1 MAKQRLLFWIL
12 LFLIALWVVW
22 PAFGTT
28 GPAWMGSADG
38 LMLAR
43 ARFLS
48 EDFGLG
54 SLNRYWF
61 LGIPGQQI
69 GSPLLPWLL
78 SLLTVLT
85 GSDPVNQ
92 FGVWRGMVALGV
104 VGTAL
109 GAFWFAELLFRD
121 HVPVQ
126 TSTGKRSQQ
135 HQGLRDQAG
144 VGALFVSLVFLLMP
158 SVLVLFPQIWPV
170 LSDYG
175 WPSWTIFSPFYLGD
189 GQQTIAFGLLFLLLV
204 QTWKLIFHWNLKRAT
219 QLSLL
224 ISLLLLVDSPSFLT
238 YLLWIG
244 VFLLTVIIQPRKRK
258 MSIIVLAVRLLVI
271 SFLGLLITSFW
282 FTPGYI
288 YTFLG
293 SPSLGGQPFTVVL
306 ITLLRKLIIFLPMV
320 LGIFAAKRWLK
331 ASSRMTII
339 GIVGLLVFGSIT
351 IASFFADTDFW
362 QDYSRFG
369 RSLDLSLAILVGGV
383 FFTQVRLNRISQI
396 LLFIVVASFSM
407 PFLSHRESLL
417 QGSIQLRETAEYR
430 VSDRISKLIL
440 DRCRSSAECSSRV
453 YLSGSSTFWLNSWF
467 DIAQVRG
474 GGEMGSLNDWWPHG
488 SYQIREGSSADLAQA
503 WLEALGVDTLVVHNM
518 TSSEP
523 YHDFLFPSKFEAM
536 PEWEKI
542 WEEDGDSIYSIK
554 DTGFSVARAAD
565 LSLEQLTSP
574 AKGDD
579 LVGLLRYTEALEQA
593 MHFQWSGNRE
603 IVVSGDLSDKQGVR
617 IAIAHSPFWRVSE
630 SNIPTE
636 VDSDPLGMIFLRPL
650 RSGDYTARL
659 VFNPWPDVLA
669 GVGMT
674 ALAFF
679 VLFVK
684 PAFIERTVSL
694 IERFVGRESELDRSA
709 L

>member
-1 MAKQRLLFWIL
+1 MAKRRLLFCVL

-22 PAFGTT
+22 PAFRAT

-38 LMLAR
+38 LMIAR
-43 ARFLS
+43 ARFLG
-48 EDFGLG
+48 EGFGLG
-54 SLNRYWF
+54 SWNRIWF
-61 LGIPGQQI
+61 LGIPGQHI

-78 SLLTVLT
+78 SLQTVLT
-85 GSDPVNQ
+85 GPGPVNQ

-104 VGTAL
+104 VGSAL
-109 GAFWFAELLFRD
+109 SVYWFANLLFGDQFPIQVRA
-121 HVPVQ
+121 
-126 TSTGKRSQQ
+126 GKRSQQ
-135 HQGLRDQAG
+135 LQGLRDKVG
-144 VGALFVSLVFLLMP
+144 MGALFVSLVFLLMP
-158 SVLVLFPQIWPV
+158 SVLVLFPQIWSV

-204 QTWKLIFHWNLKRAT
+204 QSWKLILHWNLKRAT
-219 QLSLL
+219 LLSLL
-224 ISLLLLVDSPSFLT
+224 IGLLLLVDSLSFLT

-244 VFLLTVIIQPRKRK
+244 VFLLSAIIQPRKRK
-258 MSIIVLAVRLLVI
+258 QSIIVLAVRLLVI

-320 LGIFAAKRWLK
+320 LGVIAAKRWLK
-331 ASSRMTII
+331 ESSRVTII

-351 IASFFADTDFW
+351 LASFFADTDFW

-369 RSLDLSLAILVGGV
+369 RSLDLSLATFVGGV
-383 FFTQVRLNRISQI
+383 LFTKVRLNKLFLY
-396 LLFIVVASFSM
+396 LLFGFVVLFST
-407 PFLSHRESLL
+407 PFFGHRISLL
-417 QGSIQLRETAEYR
+417 QGSNQLRETAEYR
-430 VSDRISKLIL
+430 VSDQISKLIL

-467 DIAQVRG
+467 DLAQVRG

-488 SYQIREGSSADLAQA
+488 SYQIREGSRADLAQA
-503 WLEALGVDTLVVHNM
+503 WLEALGVDTLVVHDVN
-518 TSSEP
+518 SSEP
-523 YHDFLFPSKFEAM
+523 YHDFRFPSKFEAM

-542 WEEDGDSIYSIK
+542 WEEDGDTIYRIRGN
-554 DTGFSVARAAD
+554 GFSVARAAG
-565 LSLEQLTSP
+565 LSLERLSPP

-579 LVGLLRYTEALEQA
+579 LVGLGRYLEVLGQSMP
-593 MHFQWSGNRE
+593 MHWLGTRE
-603 IVVSGDLSDKQGVR
+603 FAVSGVLHDKQGIRV
-617 IAIAHSPFWRVSE
+617 AIAYSPFWRVSE

-659 VFNPWPDVLA
+659 VFNPWPDILA
-669 GVGMT
+669 GIGMT
-674 ALAFF
+674 ALALF

-684 PAFIERTVSL
+684 SEFIERIASQS
-694 IERFVGRESELDRSA
+694 ERFVGRESELDRSA